1 MERST
6 KHPLCTAY
14 KWWFALYCKAQSC
27 FWQGPPVYNS
37 QVKMSELIFL
47 ELPFVHS
54 KRFWLG
60 MHSLDSIV
68 QTFFFP
74 FLFFLF
80 FPFSVCSSDGWLS
93 IWVFVEIEN
102 VGLFNIHVLLTGFLS
117 SSSSFSRCVCV
128 CARCFSFVYS
138 TFWLTIRILVMSLLY
153 KWSWWWWWF
162 EPLQTKRIRI

>member
-128 CARCFSFVYS
+128 CVRVVFLLF
-138 TFWLTIRILVMSLLY
+138 TPHFGWQFEFW
-153 KWSWWWWWF
+153 
-162 EPLQTKRIRI
+162 